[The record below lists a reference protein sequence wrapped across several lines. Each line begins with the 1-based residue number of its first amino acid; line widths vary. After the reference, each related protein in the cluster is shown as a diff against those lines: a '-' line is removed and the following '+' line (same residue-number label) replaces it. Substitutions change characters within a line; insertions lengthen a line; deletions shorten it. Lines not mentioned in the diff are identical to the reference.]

1 MIKYRCFLE
10 NYYEIIIKKGE
21 INLGENYVFN
31 LKRLSVNET
40 GSDKF
45 EVEFQIS
52 GISHNGVYDT

>member
-1 MIKYRCFLE
+1 MYRCFLE
-10 NYYEIIIKKGE
+10 NYYKIIIKKGE